1 MFYQRLWRT
10 QDLAFNYY
18 PRLISQ
24 SWITGCGQL
33 SLVHVMQIA
42 TKYISSSR
50 NVQSQPAAAVGC
62 PDPREPFLAAE
73 QFLLP
78 WAPSAPPG
86 ILAALTPS
94 FCTGQDAL
102 DGVLQTHHWL
112 VLALGAASV
121 GGGSERKT
129 RNCCD

>member
-18 PRLISQ
+18 PRLIPW
-24 SWITGCGQL
+24 SWITGCGQF

-50 NVQSQPAAAVGC
+50 NVQSQPATAVGC

-73 QFLLP
+73 QFQLLR
-78 WAPSAPPG
+78 APSTPPG

-94 FCTGQDAL
+94 FRIGQNAF
-102 DGVLQTHHWL
+102 DGLLQTHPWL
-112 VLALGAASV
+112 VLALGPASV